1 MTELEPYLRTY
12 MGVPEADMQTLLS
25 LFKPTTLEKGDF
37 YLKKGRICD
46 NLSFH
51 RSGLIR
57 LFAPYQDKEVT
68 QWISFRGN
76 FISDLSSMV
85 FQQPSKFNM
94 QALTHCE
101 LLTLDKQDYDNL
113 PRVIP
118 KWPAIERALV
128 LQCFSFMEAR
138 IFSLLSMSAD
148 ERYQYLQDQNPDLF
162 QQVPLKYLAS
172 MMGMTPESL
181 SRIRNKRTSIGQ

>member
-1 MTELEPYLRTY
+1 MTGLETCLRNHL
-12 MGVPEADMQTLLS
+12 GVPEEDMQTLLS
-25 LFKPTTLEKGDF
+25 FFKPTTLEKGDF

-51 RSGLIR
+51 RSGLMR
-57 LFAPYQDKEVT
+57 VFAPYQDKEVT
-68 QWISFRGN
+68 QWISFKGN

-85 FQQPSKFNM
+85 FRQPSKFNM
-94 QALTHCE
+94 QALTQCE
-101 LLTLDKQDYDNL
+101 LLTIDKQDYDTL

-128 LQCFSFMEAR
+128 LHCFSFMETR
-138 IFSLLSMSAD
+138 VFSLLSMSAD

-181 SRIRNKRTSIGQ
+181 SRIRRRSLQA